1 MKQQNTS
8 ATADPCTIEKI
19 GYLLS
24 PSYSGSS
31 MAALAGLLG
40 KPRLKIAQNLEV
52 NFPLQDRRMI

>member
-1 MKQQNTS
+1 
-8 ATADPCTIEKI
+8 
-19 GYLLS
+19 
-24 PSYSGSS
+24 